1 MSLLSLLYLALLLT
15 DHSRTWGSSRSD
27 DHVPSY
33 LISERRGGE
42 GEREGERERER
53 EEGREGGRER
63 ERDRETERELE
74 E

>member
-15 DHSRTWGSSRSD
+15 DHNRTWGSSRSD

-42 GEREGERERER
+42 EERERGREREKERERER
-53 EEGREGGRER
+53 E
-63 ERDRETERELE
+63 RELKE
-74 E
+74 